1 MLKFYIG
8 CIENSCVQRLLMIYE
23 KLHIQRCNL
32 LAVQSVVVFDVRF
45 SCFSGDVVLK
55 DLKLKAEALNSL
67 KLPVAVKSGFVGT
80 ITLKVA
86 IFLQNFDDFPP
97 DPIPVLYA

>member
-1 MLKFYIG
+1 MFEL
-8 CIENSCVQRLLMIYE
+8 
-23 KLHIQRCNL
+23 
-32 LAVQSVVVFDVRF
+32 

-86 IFLQNFDDFPP
+86 FFLLLLVDFF
-97 DPIPVLYA
+97 